1 LRKTKFTN
9 RIVVL
14 MTVFFFLATI
24 VQFASISNYG
34 MKREKTIVPE
44 DLLIDQQY
52 YLLSE
57 IKSRKLSHRIA
68 CVVLPL
74 KGQHHEKAELSSV
87 SCGCIQFTTNGK
99 TYRRRKVEIGR
110 PELVEHIFGSIDDD
124 LLHAAIGR
132 ILQSAGTQGNDIAE
146 SGMRALAAAISKDS
160 LRSTDNVGKAIA
172 RLNLKGDKLGDIL
185 SELGK
190 AVKNIDGNEVLVGFA
205 LRAILKNGGD
215 AAAIKKYFQ
224 DINKIAD
231 AIGPS
236 VVAKKGLRT
245 LLHRTNSG
253 YYPFLFG
260 NIYQVTAAAKIVD
273 ELLPGQT
280 IAIEMAVK
288 AGKKTQYTDIVVMS
302 GNTIVK
308 RYEVK
313 RWGSTVEGDPDAA
326 KKLSAQLLRHAAGK
340 TNDVPDFQYI
350 VPIYCMHKGSWKDCR
365 TRPLTH

>member
-1 LRKTKFTN
+1 
-9 RIVVL
+9 
-14 MTVFFFLATI
+14 
-24 VQFASISNYG
+24 
-34 MKREKTIVPE
+34 
-44 DLLIDQQY
+44 
-52 YLLSE
+52 
-57 IKSRKLSHRIA
+57 
-68 CVVLPL
+68 
-74 KGQHHEKAELSSV
+74 
-87 SCGCIQFTTNGK
+87 
-99 TYRRRKVEIGR
+99 
-110 PELVEHIFGSIDDD
+110 
-124 LLHAAIGR
+124 
-132 ILQSAGTQGNDIAE
+132 
-146 SGMRALAAAISKDS
+146 MRALSAAISKDS

-172 RLNLKGDKLGDIL
+172 RLNLKGDELGDIL

-215 AAAIKKYFQ
+215 ATAIKKYFQ

-302 GNTIVK
+302 GNSIVK

-350 VPIYCMHKGSWKDCR
+350 VPNLLHAQRIVDGLSRDAIDAFEESFGADITFIEAGVRRVNPDFFKVVA
-365 TRPLTH
+365 